1 MKPNPH
7 YVPDP
12 LRQAVEA
19 ATGGANT
26 ILYDTGGRPAVMVV
40 VPRFNLE
47 DVDRALGTG
56 PHPAFL
62 YEGMVLGEL
71 LIGKFQASLVDG
83 VARSAPGVD
92 PAVRIDRPR
101 AVHACRAMGPGFHM
115 MTNAEWAAVALAC
128 RGHQPTGNTRFGTAH
143 AAPLQLGRRQDD
155 LAPGLPEG
163 EGRHLTGSGP
173 ADWYHSGERAGIADL
188 CGNVWEWQSGL
199 RLVDGEIQIIPDNNA
214 STGDGA
220 DTDHGDQAWSAV
232 LPDGRLVAPGT
243 AGTLKWDAELEGGLG
258 KPVLSTEVLN
268 PTRGD
273 NYAADAFSQIAVE
286 IPAHGEGGIRLL
298 RSLAIVP
305 SGNGA
310 EQGRFFMRCRGEK
323 RAFRGGAWIHG
334 ENAGLFALNMTDGP
348 SASLPYLG
356 FRVAY
361 HALSVRSDT

>member
-7 YVPDP
+7 YVRDP
-12 LRQAVEA
+12 LRQGVEA

-26 ILYDTGGRPAVMVV
+26 ILYDTKGRPAVMVV

-47 DVDRALGTG
+47 DVDPALGTG

-62 YEGMVLGEL
+62 YKGRVLREL

-92 PAVRIDRPR
+92 PAVRVDWPAAVR
-101 AVHACRAMGPGFHM
+101 ACHAMGPGFHM
-115 MTNAEWAAVALAC
+115 MTNAEWAAVALSC
-128 RGHQPTGNTRFGTAH
+128 REHQPTGNTRFGAAH
-143 AAPLQLGRRQDD
+143 ATPLQAGRRQDD

-173 ADWYHSGERAGIADL
+173 AGWYHSGERTGIADL

-199 RLVDGEIQIIPDNNA
+199 RLVDGEIQIIPDNDA
-214 STGDGA
+214 SMSDGA
-220 DTDHGDQAWSAV
+220 DTDGGGKAWSAV
-232 LPDGRLVAPGT
+232 LPDGRLVAPGAT
-243 AGTLKWDAELEGGLG
+243 GTLKWDAELEGGLG

-268 PTRGD
+268 PTHGG
-273 NYAADAFSQIAVE
+273 NYAADAFSRL
-286 IPAHGEGGIRLL
+286 PAQGEGGMRLL

-305 SGNGA
+305 SGDGA
-310 EQGRFFMRCRGEK
+310 EQGRFFMRCRGER

-361 HALSVRSDT
+361 HAPSVRIDA